1 MAKKYNLENNPL
13 FSQSI
18 QPADP
23 DPKEA
28 EPEAGPRKRGRPMK
42 ADIVHG
48 VSTQEGLTAEYTR
61 ATFIIRVDLL
71 NRLKDYVYTERIS
84 MKDAMNKILED
95 ALNEEEQR
103 INSEGGQILSRD
115 GGKE

>member
-18 QPADP
+18 QPVADP
-23 DPKEA
+23 EPQEA
-28 EPEAGPRKRGRPMK
+28 EQEAGPRKRGRPMK
-42 ADIVHG
+42 ADIVRG
-48 VSTQEGLTAEYTR
+48 VSIQEGLTADYTR

-84 MKDAMNKILED
+84 MKDALNRILED
-95 ALNEEEQR
+95 ALNEEEKR
-103 INSEGGQILSRD
+103 INSEGRQILSRD
-115 GGKE
+115 GGK